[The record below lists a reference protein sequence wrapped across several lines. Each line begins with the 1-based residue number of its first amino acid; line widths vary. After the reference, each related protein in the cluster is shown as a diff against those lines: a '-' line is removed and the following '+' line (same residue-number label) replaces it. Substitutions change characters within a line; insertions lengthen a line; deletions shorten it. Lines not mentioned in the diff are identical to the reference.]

1 MLTLALVKSAALVA
15 GLSSLAILGVS
26 QWNGADAPGIA
37 MREIA
42 MPDGARLLVGTRE
55 VTRQQW
61 QACVKAGACE
71 AIGNAKQT
79 ASDMP
84 MTGVNHLDAEA
95 YIAWINDASGLDYR
109 LPSADEWKVIAAE
122 LPRPA
127 YARRFTDPRLEWAA
141 NYGAMQRVSSVVKP
155 SGTFGTYGNG
165 ISDLA
170 GNVWE
175 WTSTCTPGA
184 DETRCPAYV
193 AEGLHEAIVPLFVR
207 EPAAGGCATGAP
219 PANVG
224 FRLVRGE

>member
-1 MLTLALVKSAALVA
+1 MLTLAVFKSAAVVA
-15 GLSSLAILGVS
+15 GLSGLAITAFL
-26 QWNGADAPGIA
+26 QWGESGAPAIA
-37 MREIA
+37 MRKVE
-42 MPDGARLLVGTRE
+42 MPHGAHLMVGIHE
-55 VTRQQW
+55 VTRAQW
-61 QACVKAGACE
+61 QACVKARACE
-71 AIGNAKQT
+71 AIRSGKTTPQ
-79 ASDMP
+79 DVP

-95 YIAWINDASGLDYR
+95 FVVWMNKVSGLAYR
-109 LPSADEWKVIAAE
+109 LPSAGEWKVIATE

-141 NYGAMQRVSSVVKP
+141 NYGAMQRVSSVVRP
-155 SGTFGTYGNG
+155 GGTFGTYGNG

-184 DETRCPAYV
+184 DESRCPAYV

-207 EPAAGGCATGAP
+207 EPASGGCATGAP

-224 FRLVRGE
+224 FRLVRDE

>member
-1 MLTLALVKSAALVA
+1 MLALALMKTAALVA
-15 GLSSLAILGVS
+15 GLSGLAMAALL
-26 QWNGADAPGIA
+26 QWNGVSAPAIA
-37 MREIA
+37 MHKVE
-42 MPDGARLLVGTRE
+42 MPNGAGLMVATHE
-55 VTRQQW
+55 VTRAQW

-71 AIGNAKQT
+71 AIYQGSNT
-79 ASDMP
+79 SRDMP

-95 YIAWINDASGLDYR
+95 FIAWIGKTSGLAYR
-109 LPSADEWKVIAAE
+109 LPSAAEWKVIAAE
-122 LPRPA
+122 LPKPA
-127 YARRFTDPRLEWAA
+127 YAKRFTDPRMDWAA

-184 DETRCPAYV
+184 DVSRCPAFV

-224 FRLVRGE
+224 FRLVRNE